1 MSRVVIAHCIL
12 DVMSGTI
19 RLIHHSDVM
28 QQPSVNQRNS
38 CSWNYEIR
46 DNNGRRRS
54 GLELRHWWCRLEHR
68 MWSTTTVWFACR
80 VRRGH
85 WGAASCRNVELSEFR
100 TCHSSKNHQTTLAT
114 FRRYG
119 SKKGQMLQILKQSQR
134 AWRTTLPKTGGKR
147 ERFDA
152 QISEWNLAA
161 GVDAE
166 RDLLWGS
173 HHPHSACGKMTIW
186 QFKVGCN
193 FNFHEYWRPKAY
205 PIQR

>member
-1 MSRVVIAHCIL
+1 
-12 DVMSGTI
+12 MSGTI
-19 RLIHHSDVM
+19 RMIHHSGVM
-28 QQPSVNQRNS
+28 QQPSVNQTNS
-38 CSWNYEIR
+38 CSWIMRSEII
-46 DNNGRRRS
+46 
-54 GLELRHWWCRLEHR
+54 ELRHWWCRLEHR

-85 WGAASCRNVELSEFR
+85 CRDCRAASCRKCWAFSCSSEP
-100 TCHSSKNHQTTLAT
+100 TTAVNIIKHWQRLEDMAA
-114 FRRYG
+114 
-119 SKKGQMLQILKQSQR
+119 KKSQMLQILKQSQR

-161 GVDAE
+161 RVDAE

-193 FNFHEYWRPKAY
+193 FNLHEYWRLKAY